1 MLKKELIKTY
11 AESIESERSK
21 LGLTQS
27 EMAKELDMSLSNYK
41 KIISGGTSSISLY
54 VAHRMHE
61 LTGKWTFELCGE
73 HSEELEIMQKIRS
86 LSDSQRRFIDAV
98 LDIESEM
105 AVQRTGSE
113 DYISVFVPT
122 GNMEDGMI
130 YDSSNVIK
138 VNAAEYRKRFGES
151 LDYGVEITSS
161 HLHPVYN
168 TGDIVLVS
176 RSPIRDG
183 DTGIFYNKE
192 TGRMYVR
199 KLIQT
204 NPCTLAPINGY
215 GSTLTIDQHDPADM
229 AKWFKAGRVLCK
241 MRT

>member
-1 MLKKELIKTY
+1 MLKEELIKTY
-11 AESIESERSK
+11 AESIESERSR

-27 EMAKELDMSLSNYK
+27 EMAQKLDMSLSNYK
-41 KIISGGTSSISLY
+41 KIISGSSSNISLY
-54 VAHRMHE
+54 VAHLMHE

-73 HSEELEIMQKIRS
+73 HSEELEIIQKIRS

-98 LDIESEM
+98 LDIESKM
-105 AVQRTGSE
+105 AVQCTDSE

-122 GNMEDGMI
+122 GSMEDGMI

-151 LDYGVEITSS
+151 LDYGIEITSS

-176 RSPIRDG
+176 RAPIRDG

-199 KLIQT
+199 KLLQT
-204 NPCTLAPINGY
+204 NPCTLVPINGY
-215 GSTLTIDQHDPADM
+215 GSTLTIDQRDPVDM
-229 AKWFKAGRVLCK
+229 ARWFKVGRVLCK